1 MKNKLLI
8 SSAPNLG
15 LLILRIGIGIM
26 FLLHGFPKLMGGIQT
41 WEFLGSQMSVVGINF
56 APVFW
61 GFMAA
66 ISESLGGLLLILGLF
81 TRPAAFLMLFTMLI
95 ATLMHLTNGD
105 GLKGASHAI
114 ELGIVFISVIIIGA
128 GKYSLDHLFFYRKES

>member
-15 LLILRIGIGIM
+15 FLILRIGIGIM

-41 WEFLGSQMSVVGINF
+41 WEFLGSQMSAVGINF

-114 ELGIVFISVIIIGA
+114 ELGIVFISLIISA
-128 GKYSLDHLFFYRKES
+128 